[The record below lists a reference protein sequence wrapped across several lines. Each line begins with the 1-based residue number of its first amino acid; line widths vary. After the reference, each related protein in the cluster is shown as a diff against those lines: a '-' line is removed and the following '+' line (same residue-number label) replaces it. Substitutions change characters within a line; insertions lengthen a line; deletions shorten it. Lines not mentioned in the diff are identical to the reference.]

1 MASHGQMMAVNAIK
15 QLSHLI
21 RFRLPMVIL
30 EIHYLSESFMRI
42 DRMGSPLALKDKAK
56 CFGKS
61 A

>member
-1 MASHGQMMAVNAIK
+1 MMAVNAIK

-21 RFRLPMVIL
+21 CFRLPMVIL
-30 EIHYLSESFMRI
+30 KIHYLSELFMRI
-42 DRMGSPLALKDKAK
+42 DHVRSPLALKGKAK